1 MVYPNPVNNQ
11 LNIKHSGAKGSMVVQ
26 VLDMHGK
33 ICQEVLS
40 VQTETTINIEA
51 LAPGVY
57 LVRCVLENDVVVN
70 TKVVKN

>member
-1 MVYPNPVNNQ
+1 MQ
-11 LNIKHSGAKGSMVVQ
+11 VQ

-33 ICQEVLS
+33 ICHEVFS
-40 VQTETTINIEA
+40 VQTETTIDMED

-57 LVRCVLENDVVVN
+57 LVRCILENDVVVN